1 MHVAR
6 DASSADVL
14 LHHHRTRLVQLSDS
28 YSRALARTYGRCAVV
43 HTDCDTK
50 SIPNS
55 DLFMGTIVYSLLW
68 TALLELFTKSGS

>member
-28 YSRALARTYGRCAVV
+28 YSRALARTYGRCGGGST
-43 HTDCDTK
+43 HIDCDTK
-50 SIPNS
+50 SIPNG
-55 DLFMGTIVYSLLW
+55 DLFMGTIVYSLL
-68 TALLELFTKSGS
+68 